1 MARLNP
7 KIKNKIISLV
17 LKGKSLNYIN
27 NLTSVGKTTIYYYMR
42 KLKGRKITLV
52 KIDKRDNERIGE
64 FMGLFAGDGNFY
76 FDKKTYRW
84 RLRITFNEKDS
95 NLVEYYRNSIT
106 KLTSKKP
113 HTYSASSV
121 KILALD
127 SKVLT
132 LFILKYLTWFDK
144 KTKNVTLRNKVLLK
158 DEMFRRG
165 FLRGLV
171 DSDGYVRK
179 GRKEIYYGSISYN
192 LFKDFLRGLDL
203 FDFKYKTY
211 VQKREGC
218 SDYYNVRF
226 SGEEVDKFVKII
238 KPIKSV
244 PARI

>member
-179 GRKEIYYGSISYN
+179 GRKEIY
-192 LFKDFLRGLDL
+192 
-203 FDFKYKTY
+203 
-211 VQKREGC
+211 
-218 SDYYNVRF
+218 
-226 SGEEVDKFVKII
+226 
-238 KPIKSV
+238 
-244 PARI
+244 